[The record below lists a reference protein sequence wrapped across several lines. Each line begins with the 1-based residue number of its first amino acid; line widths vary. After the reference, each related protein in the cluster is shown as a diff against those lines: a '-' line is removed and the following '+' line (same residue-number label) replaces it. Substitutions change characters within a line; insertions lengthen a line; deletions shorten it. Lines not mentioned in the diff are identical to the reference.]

1 MAGARLQ
8 CTMLHAGA
16 PARRLGL
23 LQAHCSYSAHQGS
36 ANCRGFRIHTIEA
49 RLRVRF
55 LPVPGQ
61 GKISRWKKNLRKS
74 IG

>member
-36 ANCRGFRIHTIEA
+36 ANVSVAAMVQPILAFFLFHCR
-49 RLRVRF
+49 
-55 LPVPGQ
+55 
-61 GKISRWKKNLRKS
+61 KNIS
-74 IG
+74 